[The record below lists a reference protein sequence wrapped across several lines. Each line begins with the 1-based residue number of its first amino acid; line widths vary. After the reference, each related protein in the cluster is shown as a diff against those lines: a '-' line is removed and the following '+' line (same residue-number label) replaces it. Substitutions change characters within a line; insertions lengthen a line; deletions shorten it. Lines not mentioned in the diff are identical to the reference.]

1 MRQLQNH
8 MFNSPLETPL
18 GCLIGISSSIRLK
31 LNFWFCLQTRY
42 FFRVSHRH
50 KWQILLLRAKAWN
63 HPWFLS
69 LSHHTSHPTT
79 NSDDSALKI
88 YLWNPTTCLHIHHC
102 YAGPSHQHPSPGILE
117 YPNWAPGFH
126 SFSVPHLEWSF
137 TKSRETHCPSQT
149 FQGFPSYLG
158 YSPKFWL
165 L

>member
-18 GCLIGISSSIRLK
+18 GCLIGIASSICLK
-31 LNFWFCLQTRY
+31 LNFWFCLQTWY

-69 LSHHTSHPTT
+69 LTHHTSHPTT

-117 YPNWAPGFH
+117 YPNWAPG
-126 SFSVPHLEWSF
+126 STPSLYPIWSGHLQSPG
-137 TKSRETHCPSQT
+137 KLIVLLKLSKASRHT
-149 FQGFPSYLG
+149 
-158 YSPKFWL
+158 
-165 L
+165 